1 MTVYVDETDI
11 GRIKVGQD
19 ALFTVDTY
27 SEKFFK
33 GKVREIR
40 PKAVIKDNV
49 VNYEVILD
57 IEKKNISKLRP
68 EMTANVVVTTG
79 TRKNVLTIPKAA
91 VKREGK
97 KTFTVME
104 VDGTLVD
111 RSIELG
117 WRDGKV
123 IEVITGVNEGEGVGI
138 PNKAISKKKKR
149 RRRR

>member
-1 MTVYVDETDI
+1 M
-11 GRIKVGQD
+11 
-19 ALFTVDTY
+19 
-27 SEKFFK
+27 
-33 GKVREIR
+33 
-40 PKAVIKDNV
+40 

-68 EMTANVVVTTG
+68 EMTANVVITTG
-79 TRKNVLTIPKAA
+79 TRKNALTIPKSA

-104 VDGTLVD
+104 INGKLID

-123 IEVITGVNEGEGVGI
+123 IEVKSGLKEGERFGI
-138 PNKAISKKKKR
+138 PKKTVFKKKKR